1 MTRWIL
7 GVGLVI
13 VVAGL
18 LGVSATRAE
27 PVDPGSGEV
36 TEHTNEV
43 AAEPAEDGAA
53 TPPSDPAALAP
64 PAEAN
69 ERALN
74 LELEVIAEHDPW
86 EPFNE
91 TMFSFNLKL
100 DRYALKPVAKGWDAV
115 VPDPVQRS
123 LKNAFDNL
131 AFPRRLV
138 NNLLQLK
145 LGGAGRE
152 VGRFLLNTTVG
163 VAGLFDVA
171 KALGVEASDADTGQ
185 TLGIYGVGPGPY
197 LVLPFLPPLTTRDG
211 IGFAVDA
218 ALDPFSYVIFPVAAL
233 AGIGVGKR
241 VDERALNL
249 ELYEGVEASTIDL
262 YSAVRNAYLQKRQR
276 AIEP

>member
-1 MTRWIL
+1 MTRRIL
-7 GVGLVI
+7 GVGIVI

-18 LGVSATRAE
+18 LGVSATQAE
-27 PVDPGSGEV
+27 PVDAVAGEV

-43 AAEPAEDGAA
+43 AAEQAEDGTA
-53 TPPSDPAALAP
+53 TPSSDPAALAP
-64 PAEAN
+64 PAEA
-69 ERALN
+69 
-74 LELEVIAEHDPW
+74 EVIAEYDPW

-91 TMFSFNLKL
+91 KTFSFNLKL
-100 DRYALKPVAKGWDAV
+100 DRYVLKPVAKGWDAV

-145 LGGAGRE
+145 LGGTGRE
-152 VGRFLLNTTVG
+152 VGRFLLNTTAG

-185 TLGIYGVGPGPY
+185 TLGVYGVGPGPY
-197 LVLPFLPPLTTRDG
+197 LVLPLLPPLTTRDG

-218 ALDPFSYVIFPVAAL
+218 ALDPFNYVIFPFAAL

-249 ELYEGVEASTIDL
+249 ELYEGVEASTVDL